1 MCLENHA
8 SPVGRVWT
16 VSMGADG
23 RRREGWFTS
32 GCIAQA
38 APRISGGPLLVGAPF
53 VCLLKSLLMDKQ
65 NVVYL
70 YIGILFSHKRV

>member
-1 MCLENHA
+1 MVYKWLHCPS
-8 SPVGRVWT
+8 SPE
-16 VSMGADG
+16 D
-23 RRREGWFTS
+23 
-32 GCIAQA
+32 I
-38 APRISGGPLLVGAPF
+38 GGPLLVGAPF